1 MINTPLPLSSKSNT
15 FDLLTYYSF
24 DADHYPQTPTKV
36 KVLDHWLRTYP
47 ESWVHLA
54 LIESLYQ
61 GRYKVFCVEQL
72 LAHWH
77 RRGHPVYHFNHEFE
91 DLVCNDVPRNMS
103 QPGMSVKKTIPSSSK
118 QNISVHPEAD
128 LVPELPLPE
137 PLATSLTGAPVTEA
151 EIPISR
157 PNPEPKVKTSVQD
170 LLEEPWGDT
179 SGSGLPSMFGFQQM
193 LPVTVGR
200 LGLEPIH
207 QFTPEAQPV
216 EFCEKL
222 DAIAQANS

>member
-1 MINTPLPLSSKSNT
+1 MINTSVPLSSKSNT
-15 FDLLTYYSF
+15 FDLLAYYSF
-24 DADHYPQTPTKV
+24 DADRYPQTPTKV
-36 KVLDHWLRTYP
+36 KVLDHWLKTYP

-72 LAHWH
+72 LTHWH

-91 DLVCNDVPRNMS
+91 DLVCNDVPRNMAQS
-103 QPGMSVKKTIPSSSK
+103 GVSETIPSPFK
-118 QNISVHPEAD
+118 QKILFHPEAD
-128 LVPELPLPE
+128 LVPELPLPD
-137 PLATSLTGAPVTEA
+137 PLAEVTGASATEA
-151 EIPISR
+151 DIPTSR

-170 LLEEPWGDT
+170 FLEEPWGDT
-179 SGSGLPSMFGFQQM
+179 SESGLPSMFGIQQM

-207 QFTPEAQPV
+207 QFTPEAQPA

>member
-1 MINTPLPLSSKSNT
+1 MINNSVPLSSNSET
-15 FDLLTYYSF
+15 FDLLAYYSF
-24 DADHYPQTPTKV
+24 DADRFPQAPTKI
-36 KVLDHWLRTYP
+36 KVLDCWLKTYP
-47 ESWVHLA
+47 ESWVRLA

-77 RRGHPVYHFNHEFE
+77 RRGYPVFHFNHEFE
-91 DLVCNDVPRNMS
+91 DLVCHDVPRNMGQAEIS
-103 QPGMSVKKTIPSSSK
+103 TQRTILSPSTQKSPAQTEVDSA
-118 QNISVHPEAD
+118 SD
-128 LVPELPLPE
+128 LPLSE
-137 PLATSLTGAPVTEA
+137 PWVELAETSLHERESPLSSQNLELTGEA
-151 EIPISR
+151 
-157 PNPEPKVKTSVQD
+157 VQD

-179 SGSGLPSMFGFQQM
+179 SGSGLPSMFNIQQM

-207 QFTPEAQPV
+207 QFIPEAQPI

-222 DAIAQANS
+222 DAIAQANA

>member
-1 MINTPLPLSSKSNT
+1 MINTSVPLSSKSNT

-24 DADHYPQTPTKV
+24 DADRYPQSPTKV

-72 LAHWH
+72 LAHWN

-91 DLVCNDVPRNMS
+91 DLVCHDVPRNMA
-103 QPGMSVKKTIPSSSK
+103 QTGMSVKQVVPSPSK
-118 QNISVHPEAD
+118 QKTSFHPEAG
-128 LVPELPLPE
+128 LVPELPLPD
-137 PLATSLTGAPVTEA
+137 PLAKLTGASATEA
-151 EIPISR
+151 TIPISR
-157 PNPEPKVKTSVQD
+157 PNPQSKGKTPAQD

-179 SGSGLPSMFGFQQM
+179 SGSGLPSMFGIQQM

-207 QFTPEAQPV
+207 QFTPEAQPA